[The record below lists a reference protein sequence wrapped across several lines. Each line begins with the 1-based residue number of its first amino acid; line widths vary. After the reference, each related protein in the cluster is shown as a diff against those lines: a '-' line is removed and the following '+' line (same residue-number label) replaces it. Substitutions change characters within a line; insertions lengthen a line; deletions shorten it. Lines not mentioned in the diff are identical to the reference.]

1 MLAAVL
7 LFVRVLPPDPA
18 RLLARLA
25 LITYLAFRPR
35 HRAEIRT
42 NYQILMKRDNPWF
55 WLTNAWTVGANLA
68 LMARLGQRQ
77 CDAIVDRPMIY
88 TDNICSS
95 SLERKLH
102 TAVVSFHF
110 GLWECLPK
118 AFARRGYSVALA
130 VGRQRDRL
138 VAAQVDRLRQ
148 SDSVK
153 LVSLKQ
159 AVRRLA
165 SPGLTGFMLDNT
177 SQGSWLWANAG
188 SIRMRL
194 PALAFELARR
204 KGVALWLAFARMEH
218 GRLRIDLAPIRGPD
232 ETLAALVAQVRANP
246 AEWVFWGK
254 TGALANTEAA

>member
-7 LFVRVLPPDPA
+7 LLVRALPPSPA

-25 LITYLAFRPR
+25 LLTYLAFRPR
-35 HRAEIRT
+35 YRAEIRQ
-42 NYQILMKRDNPWF
+42 NYQTVMGRDNLWF
-55 WLTNAWTVGANLA
+55 WLANAWTVGANLA
-68 LMARLGQRQ
+68 FMARLDQRH

-95 SLERKLH
+95 ALERKLH
-102 TAVVSFHF
+102 IAVVSFHF

-138 VAAQVDRLRQ
+138 VAAQVDSLRQ

-159 AVRRLA
+159 VVRRLG

-177 SQGSWLWANAG
+177 SQGSWLWAQTG

-194 PALAFELARR
+194 PALAFELVRR
-204 KGVALWLAFARMEH
+204 KGVGLRLAFARMEH
-218 GRLRIDLAPIRGPD
+218 GRLRIDLDSARGPD
-232 ETLAALVAQVRANP
+232 EALAALVARVRENP

-254 TGALANTEAA
+254 AGALANPEAA